1 MDSMAELDVPG
12 SAPGSAPGIAPGAG
26 VAGAGVAGA
35 GVAGV
40 GIDLVD
46 VDGFAEQ
53 LDLPGSRFSES
64 FAAREIRLARRRSL
78 ETGQPEA
85 HHLAARWAAKEAF
98 IKAWSGALAGSAPV
112 MGQVDM
118 AEIVVDADAWN
129 RPMIVLEGRV
139 REAYERSVGLRAH
152 VSMSHDGGYATA
164 IVVLS
169 NEDMI

>member
-1 MDSMAELDVPG
+1 MAEFD
-12 SAPGSAPGIAPGAG
+12 APGIEPGIAPGAAPGAG
-26 VAGAGVAGA
+26 VAGAGGA
-35 GVAGV
+35 GVRFAGV

-98 IKAWSGALAGSAPV
+98 IKAWSSALIGAPPV
-112 MGQVDM
+112 MGEVDM
-118 AEIVVDADAWN
+118 AEIVVDADSWN
-129 RPMIVLEGRV
+129 RPMIVLEGSV
-139 REAYERSVGLRAH
+139 REAYENSVGVRAY
-152 VSMSHDGGYATA
+152 VSMSHDAGYATA

-169 NEDMI
+169 NEAMIEA